1 VSKINQLLQHDEFYH
16 FYQPIYGLS
25 NKEIRGYESL
35 IRTSHYNN
43 IEELFLCA
51 KKEDRLHE
59 LDIRS
64 ISKAISFY
72 YKYNKREVPLF
83 INVYPSTLLN
93 SSFQSFLSDHI
104 LSNPRFTPDQIV
116 FEIIEENVELHKL
129 KSIISQLKE
138 LGFIFAI
145 DDVGKGSSTL
155 TTIIELEPNYIKMD
169 AYFSKNLSTS
179 KQKQKML
186 KTLLDY
192 CEKDIVLILEG
203 IEEESDLSMAE
214 TLGVRIGQG
223 YLLGRPDALENMI

>member
-1 VSKINQLLQHDEFYH
+1 LQHDEFYH
-16 FYQPIYGLS
+16 FYQPIYDLCK
-25 NKEIRGYESL
+25 KEVRGYESL

-51 KKEDRLHE
+51 KREDRLHE

-72 YKYNKREVPLF
+72 FKNHKRDVPLF

-93 SSFQSFLSDHI
+93 SSFQSFLTDHI
-104 LSNPRFTPDQIV
+104 LSNPNFTPNQIV
-116 FEIIEENVELHKL
+116 FEIIEEHVELHML
-129 KSIISQLKE
+129 KSIISQLKD

-155 TTIIELEPNYIKMD
+155 RTIIELEPHYIKMD

-179 KQKQKML
+179 QQKQKML
-186 KTLLDY
+186 TSFLDY
-192 CEKDIVLILEG
+192 CGKDVVLILEG
-203 IEEESDLSMAE
+203 IEEKHDLAVAE
-214 TLGVRIGQG
+214 TLGVKIGQG
-223 YLLGRPDALENMI
+223 YLLGRPDSLEKVV